1 MNPPHTFFRQSAS
14 SINSD
19 VYNQMMS
26 PQGILQDEIKQTRPF
41 RSLTQEAVLGL
52 FRTSDI
58 LRRSFSQLME
68 QYGLT
73 LQQYNVLRILRG
85 AGDKG
90 LPTLV
95 IAERMVERT
104 PGITRLI
111 DRLLKKEFV
120 ERERPAGD
128 RRQVL
133 CRITARGLAVLGEL
147 DGPVGDLDDR
157 CLAMLDDEEKKV
169 LIGVLDRVRQAY
181 A

>member
-1 MNPPHTFFRQSAS
+1 
-14 SINSD
+14 
-19 VYNQMMS
+19 MMG
-26 PQGILQDEIKQTRPF
+26 PQGLLQDEIKQTRPF

-52 FRTSDI
+52 FRTADI

-68 QYGLT
+68 QHGLT

-85 AGDKG
+85 AGEKG
-90 LPTLV
+90 LPTLA

-111 DRLLKKEFV
+111 DRLLKKALV
-120 ERERPAGD
+120 ERERPPGD

-133 CRITARGLAVLGEL
+133 CRITDRGLALL
-147 DGPVGDLDDR
+147 ARIDGPVDELDDH
-157 CLAMLDDEEKKV
+157 CLAMLDEEEKTV
-169 LIGVLDRVRQAY
+169 LIGILDRVRQAY

>member
-1 MNPPHTFFRQSAS
+1 
-14 SINSD
+14 
-19 VYNQMMS
+19 
-26 PQGILQDEIKQTRPF
+26 
-41 RSLTQEAVLGL
+41 
-52 FRTSDI
+52 
-58 LRRSFSQLME
+58 ME
-68 QYGLT
+68 EHGLT

-85 AGDKG
+85 AGEKG

-111 DRLLKKEFV
+111 DRLLRKGFV
-120 ERERPAGD
+120 ERERPLGD

-133 CRITARGLAVLGEL
+133 CRITPGGLAVLGKL

-157 CLAMLDDEEKKV
+157 CLAMLDDEEKSV